1 MLTRRNPFSLYSA
14 VPSLPS
20 FGFHLRQFEQ
30 HVKTHSLQN
39 KFTSLKLQL
48 SNVLSADGLHLV
60 LRYSVLMISL
70 HACGR
75 D

>member
-1 MLTRRNPFSLYSA
+1 MLTRRNPFSHDAA

-20 FGFHLRQFEQ
+20 FGFHLRQFE

-48 SNVLSADGLHLV
+48 SNVMGADGLHLV